1 MMKTFLT
8 TLSTL
13 RPARFAGLVL
23 LFAAASATGC
33 GESGDAGPKEEEEPD
48 EVVTW
53 YGHIAPLVHEKCGG
67 CHNEGGIGPFSIE
80 TYDEAHMWASDMQRQ
95 IQSGAMP
102 PWGAQETDECTP
114 PAAFKD
120 DIRLTDAEMDLFAEW
135 ISDGRIEGDPEKA
148 APLPAAPKLE
158 LEDPDRMLTIP
169 SSVTVEGTQDQFVCF
184 TLDPEITEPVWLT
197 GSQVSPGNATIA
209 HHALLFLD
217 RAGESGALANER
229 GQYPCFGGP
238 GLANPTL
245 VAAWAPGAT
254 PVLTPENTGMPLQ
267 PGDKLVVQM
276 HYHPTGAG
284 PETDETTRIEL
295 KWTTEE
301 PDYVSN
307 VFLIGNFE
315 DSDLPWQGGAGYGL
329 TTGPDF
335 LIPAGARDHQEINRF
350 LLPDDGEELARLVP
364 ISLWAVGT
372 HMHYVGTDMKITVEY
387 AEGGDQC
394 LVHTPEWDF
403 NWQRAYFFEG
413 AVEDMPKI
421 HLGDSLTMRCTY
433 DNSLENPFVREA
445 LDAQGLEE
453 PLDVRLGEE
462 TLDEMCLGVFGVAVE
477 KELAA
482 VIGL

>member
-1 MMKTFLT
+1 MFVMMTFRP
-8 TLSTL
+8 TLSTI
-13 RPARFAGLVL
+13 RPKKLALLVL
-23 LFAAASATGC
+23 LLAGASATGC
-33 GESGDAGPKEEEEPD
+33 TSGDDDSDAPKD
-48 EVVTW
+48 KVVTW
-53 YGHIAPLVHEKCGG
+53 HGHIAPLVHEKCGG
-67 CHNEGGIGPFSIE
+67 CHSEGGIGPFSIE

-114 PAAFKD
+114 PAPFKE
-120 DIRLTDAEMDLFAEW
+120 DIRLTDAEKALFAEW
-135 ISDGRIEGDPEKA
+135 IADGRVEGDPEVA
-148 APLPAAPKLE
+148 APLPPAPQLD
-158 LEDPDRMLTIP
+158 LDNPDRMLTIP
-169 SSVTVEGTQDQFVCF
+169 GSVTVEGTQDQFVCF

-217 RAGESGALANER
+217 RAGESLALANER

-238 GLANPTL
+238 NLANPTL
-245 VAAWAPGAT
+245 LAAWAPGAT
-254 PVLTPENTGMPLQ
+254 PVLTPENTGTPLQ
-267 PGDKLVVQM
+267 PGDRLVVQM

-284 PETDETTRIEL
+284 EETDDATRIDL

-315 DSDLPWQGGAGYGL
+315 NSDLAWQGGEGYGL

-335 LIPAGARDHQEINRF
+335 LIPAGARDHLEINRF
-350 LLPDDGEELARLVP
+350 LLPDGGDELARLVP

-387 AEGGDQC
+387 ADGGDQC
-394 LVHTPEWDF
+394 LVQTPKWDF
-403 NWQRAYFFEG
+403 NWQRAYFFDG
-413 AVEDMPKI
+413 AVEDMPKL

-433 DNSLENPFVREA
+433 DNSLQNPFVREA
-445 LDAQGLEE
+445 LDAQGYEE